1 LFLDVVD
8 LNDSRLALP
17 HGNENKD
24 KKRKNVEDE
33 VIFRKQKVTS
43 NNNNNDENH
52 NKISAATGTTSLST
66 LKDDKKTNKDK
77 DEQRNSLKHI
87 SVNSLANLF
96 KSKFENNSNIRTK
109 SSQLSGSTM
118 TLSNS
123 NSILL
128 NSQNTLSTSNQNLT
142 QNSNGITIVGS
153 GQNSTFCHV
162 CGDKV
167 YIMERLNIMGLFMHP
182 LCFRC
187 DYCSRALRHNVSYS
201 YLKDPITNKRE
212 FKIKIT
218 QTISLIIDFSFSF
231 IKDTFY
237 CSNHVGMANTKQQ
250 QGTISRKKNSFNHH
264 EDLLVKV
271 TIFLLI

>member
-17 HGNENKD
+17 HGIENKD

-43 NNNNNDENH
+43 NNNNENH
-52 NKISAATGTTSLST
+52 NKKSAATGTTSIST

-212 FKIKIT
+212 FKINQKI
-218 QTISLIIDFSFSF
+218 SF
-231 IKDTFY
+231 INFSLFFFFY
-237 CSNHVGMANTKQQ
+237 
-250 QGTISRKKNSFNHH
+250 
-264 EDLLVKV
+264 
-271 TIFLLI
+271 